1 MNNQRGRKRKKERK
15 VTECVQSAA
24 QEKYTRSQTGLRILT
39 SLFFGIVVWSIL
51 EALVFLMVI
60 FQIIHALIAQRPNS
74 RVIGFA
80 DRTVAYFSRVM
91 RYLTFNEEAVP
102 FPFSGFPAEIE
113 EPEVK

>member
-1 MNNQRGRKRKKERK
+1 MNNQRGRTRRKERK
-15 VTECVQSAA
+15 VTEDVQSVA
-24 QEKYTRSQTGLRILT
+24 EVKCTRSRTGLRILT

-51 EALVFLMVI
+51 EALVFLMLI

-74 RVIGFA
+74 RLIGFA
-80 DRTVAYFSRVM
+80 NRTIAYFYRVM

-113 EPEVK
+113 EPEMK

>member
-1 MNNQRGRKRKKERK
+1 MNNQRGRTRRKERK
-15 VTECVQSAA
+15 VTEDVQSVA
-24 QEKYTRSQTGLRILT
+24 EVKCTRSRTGLRILT

-51 EALVFLMVI
+51 EALVFLMLI

-74 RVIGFA
+74 RLIGFA
-80 DRTVAYFSRVM
+80 NRTIAYFYRVM

-113 EPEVK
+113 EPGMK

>member
-1 MNNQRGRKRKKERK
+1 MNSPQGRKRKKERK
-15 VTECVQSAA
+15 VTEDVQSAA
-24 QEKYTRSQTGLRILT
+24 EVKYTRSQTGLRILA
-39 SLFFGIVVWSIL
+39 SLFFGIVIWSIL

-74 RVIGFA
+74 RLIGFA
-80 DRTVAYFSRVM
+80 NHTIAYFYRVM

-113 EPEVK
+113 EPEMK